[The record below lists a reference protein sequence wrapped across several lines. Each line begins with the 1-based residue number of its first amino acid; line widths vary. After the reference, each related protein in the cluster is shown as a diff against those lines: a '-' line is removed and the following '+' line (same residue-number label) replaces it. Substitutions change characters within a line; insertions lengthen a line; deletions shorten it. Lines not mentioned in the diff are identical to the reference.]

1 MKGLLTLV
9 FLAELYVTAFS
20 QRSVAKIFEQ
30 YSESD
35 GYVTITLK
43 GNLLNLFEC
52 DDDDDDND
60 SERNPQ
66 NITEIRILT
75 QEDDSKD
82 ALNFIKMAARDI
94 DNKDYEEYLSVR
106 KSAQDIRML
115 IRQDGK
121 FISEMLL
128 IGGGEDNFIIQ
139 MKGKITHQEAEK
151 IRRDIRED
159 NGNGKG
165 VLSNLN

>member
-1 MKGLLTLV
+1 MKRHLSV
-9 FLAELYVTAFS
+9 IFLAVLSVTAFS
-20 QRSVAKIFEQ
+20 QRSVDKLFEQ
-30 YSESD
+30 YAESD

-43 GNLLNLFEC
+43 GNLLNFLEC
-52 DDDDDDND
+52 DDDDND
-60 SERNPQ
+60 GKQNPL

-82 ALNFIKMAARDI
+82 APNFIELAARDI
-94 DNKDYEEYLSVR
+94 DNKDYEEYLSV
-106 KSAQDIRML
+106 KKADQDVRML

-151 IRRDIRED
+151 FRRDIRED
-159 NGNGKG
+159 NGKGNG

>member
-9 FLAELYVTAFS
+9 FLAVLSVTAFS
-20 QRSVAKIFEQ
+20 QRSVDKIFEQ

-52 DDDDDDND
+52 DDDDNE
-60 SERNPQ
+60 SGLNNA

>member
-1 MKGLLTLV
+1 MKRLLTLV
-9 FLAELYVTAFS
+9 FLAVLSVTAFS
-20 QRSVAKIFEQ
+20 QRSVDKIFEQ

-52 DDDDDDND
+52 DDDDNE
-60 SERNPQ
+60 SGLNNA